1 MLLIRKIIKKFYLE
15 NLKFLGMPINEYE
28 IINKYIFIN
37 QKTKL

>member
-1 MLLIRKIIKKFYLE
+1 MAKPIEETPIYKKLFIKLML
-15 NLKFLGMPINEYE
+15 INEYE